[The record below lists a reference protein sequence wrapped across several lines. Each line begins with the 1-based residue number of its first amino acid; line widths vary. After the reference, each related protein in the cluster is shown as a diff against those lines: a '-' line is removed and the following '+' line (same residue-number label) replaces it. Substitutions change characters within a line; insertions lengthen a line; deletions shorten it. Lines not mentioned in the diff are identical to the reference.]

1 MLLSGELP
9 AQRGFRKVCHPKSRG
24 CASVKRIAIRKTELQ
39 TLLTVPEVAEIL
51 RMHSVT
57 VYRFV
62 KRSVIP
68 GFKVGN
74 TWRISKASLDR
85 WLLEE
90 RSQQKT
96 TGSPRRQK

>member
-1 MLLSGELP
+1 M
-9 AQRGFRKVCHPKSRG
+9 
-24 CASVKRIAIRKTELQ
+24 KRIAIRNTELR

-62 KRSVIP
+62 QRGVIP

-96 TGSPRRQK
+96 MKPARQQK

>member
-1 MLLSGELP
+1 M
-9 AQRGFRKVCHPKSRG
+9 
-24 CASVKRIAIRKTELQ
+24 KRIAIRKTELRS
-39 TLLTVPEVAEIL
+39 LLTVNEVAEIL

-62 KRSVIP
+62 KRGVIP

-85 WLLEE
+85 WLSED
-90 RSQQKT
+90 RSQQKAT
-96 TGSPRRQK
+96 RPARQQK